1 MNRFARGDLVE
12 VLPLDD
18 ILAVLDDK
26 GALDGLPFMP
36 EMAAFCGRQFRVARR
51 ANRTCV
57 EDSGEGLLSNTVF
70 LEDVRCDG
78 AHHDGCQ
85 RRCLMFWHESW
96 LRQPTGARLQQ
107 PASRASL
114 ARLPVKMGD
123 RYYCQSTELK
133 RITTP
138 SRGMVAGVALLTKDL
153 VSREIS
159 LPRYVMI
166 LGNALINKFRKQIGL
181 AEIGRLSGPGTETSK
196 GNLDLEPGELVEI
209 RPLAEISATLDHRGK
224 NRGLNFDPEM
234 ALYSGAYEVER
245 RIERII
251 LETTGK
257 MQTLTHTVA
266 LKGVDCQGLCARNC
280 PRANPIYWREIWLRR
295 LEPSTKAAP
304 RSAA

>member
-1 MNRFARGDLVE
+1 MDE
-12 VLPLDD
+12 

-36 EMAAFCGRQFRVARR
+36 EMAAFCGHRFRVSRR

-78 AHHDGCQ
+78 SHHDGCQ
-85 RRCLMFWHESW
+85 RRCLMFWHERW
-96 LRQPTGARLQQ
+96 LRQPTDARIEQ
-107 PASRASL
+107 PTSPAALS
-114 ARLPVKMGD
+114 RLPVKIGE

-153 VSREIS
+153 LSGEIS
-159 LPRYVMI
+159 LSRYVMI
-166 LGNALINKFRKQIGL
+166 LGNALINKFRKLIGL

-209 RPLAEISATLDHRGK
+209 RPLAEISRTLDRKGK

-234 ALYSGAYEVER
+234 ALYSGPYEVER

-251 LETTGK
+251 LETTGE
-257 MQTLTHTVA
+257 MRTLTHTVA

-295 LEPSTKAAP
+295 LEPPSEAS
-304 RSAA
+304 R